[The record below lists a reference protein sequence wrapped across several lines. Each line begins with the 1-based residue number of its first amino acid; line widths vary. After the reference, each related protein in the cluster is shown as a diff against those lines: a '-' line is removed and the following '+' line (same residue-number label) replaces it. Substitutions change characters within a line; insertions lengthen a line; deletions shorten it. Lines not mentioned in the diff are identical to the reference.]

1 MWTLVDSPAGP
12 IRVIADEGAVTAIEF
27 IGEPPEDASPRSSM
41 RVAAERSAARSDDER
56 VDDDPLLRDA
66 ARQLTAYFDGDLE
79 EFDLPLRPAGTPFQQ
94 RVWEALRTIPYGRTV
109 TYGEV
114 ARRIGMDPRTTS
126 RAVGTANGSNP
137 IPVVIPCHRVIG
149 ANGTLTGFG
158 GGLARKQVL
167 LTLEQDTLF

>member
-1 MWTLVDSPAGP
+1 MSAWTIVATPVDDLLVKTDGS
-12 IRVIADEGAVTAIEF
+12 AVTGIEF
-27 IGEPPEDASPRSSM
+27 APHGSAVGERDDSHP
-41 RVAAERSAARSDDER
+41 VLVTAR
-56 VDDDPLLRDA
+56 A
-66 ARQLTAYFDGDLE
+66 QLE
-79 EFDLPLRPAGTPFQQ
+79 EYFARDRHDFDLPLRPAGTPFQQ